1 VDPDVEDG
9 YPNQLVTETGSER
22 DAVPTFR
29 RGAQPK
35 LETVKKL
42 NAAGLL
48 NSALSC
54 WIMVT
59 VR

>member
-1 VDPDVEDG
+1 MEDG